1 MKYKK
6 YKNCITRTNIYTTQ
20 YVAEIHAMQ
29 CAKMCNSLWCL
40 VTSCQIYPG
49 IKLRICTALW
59 CLAVGV
65 LSLVAKCV
73 LGISLRC
80 SLMYLFS
87 TTICSAEIHAMQST
101 CNAEIHAMQ
110 CNVQKYAPHSG
121 SRPLVSCHWL
131 PNMLRDPFHNL
142 LFTYILNYMW
152 KFCTKR
158 ISFLDLQFFLSDRYP
173 RLHKWYNYM
182 PRKRGTKEWT

>member
-101 CNAEIHAMQ
+101 CNAKYMQCRDTCNAMQ
-110 CNVQKYAPHSG
+110 RAKICTALWFPAAGVLSLVAKYAARS
-121 SRPLVSCHWL
+121 VSQPSIHV
-131 PNMLRDPFHNL
+131 
-142 LFTYILNYMW
+142 
-152 KFCTKR
+152 
-158 ISFLDLQFFLSDRYP
+158 YP
-173 RLHKWYNYM
+173 ELYVKILHKTH
-182 PRKRGTKEWT
+182 KFFGSTVLFI